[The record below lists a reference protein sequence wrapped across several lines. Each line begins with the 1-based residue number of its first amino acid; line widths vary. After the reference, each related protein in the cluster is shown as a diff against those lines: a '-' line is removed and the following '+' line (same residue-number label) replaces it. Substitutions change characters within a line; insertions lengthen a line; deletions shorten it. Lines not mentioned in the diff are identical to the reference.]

1 MTSVSSYYRWI
12 YLAPLSALYL
22 GSLVYC
28 VLAVVGA
35 WRYKRSGAPKLT
47 SFPPVTIL
55 RPLHGAED
63 NTEANL
69 RSLFSQVY
77 SEFEILLSVH
87 EPSDPAVAIARRVM
101 AAFPNVPARL
111 VTAGVSPLPNAKV
124 WSLRALLPLARH
136 EHIFMSD
143 SDIFHPPGSLATV
156 IAELSQP
163 NVALVTCPY
172 RAVGGPRFWSRVEAL
187 GLNTDFLGGML
198 TQRLLNGM
206 DFAIGTT
213 IATRRTELT
222 AIGGLEFLQRYLA
235 EDFAMGNAMHARG
248 RLVILSRNVIEHHVG
263 NDGFIK
269 NWKHRLR
276 WARSTRRSR
285 RLGYLGEIFTK
296 PVAIATIFCIL
307 APQAWGLLLIALF
320 FRAAVAWSTAVEILH
335 DPLIHRYWWLLPL
348 EDLSSFATWVLGF
361 FGNKITWRG
370 RELNL
375 LPDGSFQI

>member
-1 MTSVSSYYRWI
+1 M
-12 YLAPLSALYL
+12 
-22 GSLVYC
+22 
-28 VLAVVGA
+28 
-35 WRYKRSGAPKLT
+35 
-47 SFPPVTIL
+47 

-69 RSLFSQVY
+69 RSLFSQAY
-77 SEFEILLSVH
+77 PEFEVLLSIH
-87 EPSDPAVAIARRVM
+87 EPSDPAAPIARRVM
-101 AAFPNVPARL
+101 AAFPNIPARL

-124 WSLRALLPLARH
+124 WSLRALLPIARH

-143 SDIFHPPGSLATV
+143 SDIFHLPSSLSTV
-156 IAELSQP
+156 MAELSQP

-187 GLNTDFLGGML
+187 GLNTDFLAGML

-235 EDFAMGNAMHARG
+235 EDFVMGNAMHARG
-248 RLVILSRNVIEHHVG
+248 RLVTLSRSVIAHHIG

-307 APQAWGLLLIALF
+307 VPGAWGLLLIALF
-320 FRAAVAWSTAVEILH
+320 FRATVAWSTAVEILR
-335 DPLIHRYWWLLPL
+335 DPLIYRYWWLLPL

-370 RELNL
+370 RDLNL